1 MKFARLLGIV
11 WVLSIIELQA
21 QNKSSLL
28 LNDNLEQLAMDGL
41 EVDWQNQLEEL
52 QFISDNPINLN
63 IATKGQLEQLPFLS
77 DLQIENILAYVYI
90 NGEMQTIYELQLV
103 EEMDRRTIE
112 LLLPY
117 VCVKPVE
124 EVDRFPSFKQLL
136 KYGKNEVLTR
146 LDIPFYQRKGYQTA
160 YLGPSLYHSLRYQYR
175 YGDYLQAGILGEK
188 DAGEPFF
195 ALHNKKGY
203 DHYSYYVVLGHLGK
217 VKTLALGNYRL
228 SFGQGLV
235 LNSSFKL
242 GKTFSLTSA
251 QYRANGIKKHSS
263 ADEYNY
269 FKGIATTVNLLPSLD
284 LSAFYSHRALD
295 GNLSN
300 GKLASISETGL
311 HRTQKEAEKRGNT
324 TMEMMGGNLTYE
336 RTAWKVGLT
345 GIYYQMDRDLE
356 PSKQKYAKYQLYG
369 NHFYNLSMDYR
380 LRYRKFEWVGEG
392 AFGKQ
397 GFATLNRWIY
407 NLHPTTNFM
416 LLHRYYSH
424 DYWSMFGSTFGEG
437 STPQNENGWYLAAE
451 MAPIAHWRF
460 FGGLDFYAHPW
471 WKYRISK
478 PSKGLDVLFQATYLL
493 RENLNFVFNYR
504 YKRKER
510 DVTGGEKTL
519 PTYQHR
525 ARLRMDYEKGLWQLR
540 STLDFNQFQQLYYR
554 PSRGFAFTQMLHY
567 QQDDLFQFTLQ
578 GSYFHTDD
586 YDSRVYAY
594 ERGLLN
600 TFYSPS
606 FYGEGFRFSAHFRID
621 INEHFMLLAKLGETL
636 YLDREEIGSGN
647 DRISSS
653 HKTDLQLQLR
663 VKF

>member
-52 QFISDNPINLN
+52 QFISENPINLN

-124 EVDRFPSFKQLL
+124 EVERFPSFKQLL

-146 LDIPFYQRKGYQTA
+146 LDIPFYQRKGYQTT

-284 LSAFYSHRALD
+284 LSA
-295 GNLSN
+295 
-300 GKLASISETGL
+300 
-311 HRTQKEAEKRGNT
+311 
-324 TMEMMGGNLTYE
+324 
-336 RTAWKVGLT
+336 
-345 GIYYQMDRDLE
+345 
-356 PSKQKYAKYQLYG
+356 
-369 NHFYNLSMDYR
+369 
-380 LRYRKFEWVGEG
+380 
-392 AFGKQ
+392 
-397 GFATLNRWIY
+397 
-407 NLHPTTNFM
+407 
-416 LLHRYYSH
+416 
-424 DYWSMFGSTFGEG
+424 
-437 STPQNENGWYLAAE
+437 
-451 MAPIAHWRF
+451 
-460 FGGLDFYAHPW
+460 
-471 WKYRISK
+471 
-478 PSKGLDVLFQATYLL
+478 
-493 RENLNFVFNYR
+493 
-504 YKRKER
+504 
-510 DVTGGEKTL
+510 
-519 PTYQHR
+519 
-525 ARLRMDYEKGLWQLR
+525 
-540 STLDFNQFQQLYYR
+540 
-554 PSRGFAFTQMLHY
+554 
-567 QQDDLFQFTLQ
+567 
-578 GSYFHTDD
+578 
-586 YDSRVYAY
+586 
-594 ERGLLN
+594 
-600 TFYSPS
+600 S
-606 FYGEGFRFSAHFRID
+606 FCVR
-621 INEHFMLLAKLGETL
+621 
-636 YLDREEIGSGN
+636 
-647 DRISSS
+647 
-653 HKTDLQLQLR
+653 
-663 VKF
+663 